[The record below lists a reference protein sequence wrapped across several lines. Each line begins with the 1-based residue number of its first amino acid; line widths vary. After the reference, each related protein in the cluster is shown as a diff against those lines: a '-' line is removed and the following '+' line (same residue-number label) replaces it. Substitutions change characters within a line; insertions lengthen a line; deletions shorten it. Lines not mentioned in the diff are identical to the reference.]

1 MLPPWQKS
9 KNEKNCGKAPNF
21 LNADTYE
28 YFLLSDWSQ
37 IIGEK
42 LRVVFGSKTMASLSR
57 AGSRIGKAKVR
68 FDLKVKV
75 KNMFLPKVANGAK
88 IFVIMERGKTHKSW
102 TKPHGYTTST
112 QVNANKNYVDE
123 WADECLQ
130 VPITLYRS
138 QQGIF

>member
-1 MLPPWQKS
+1 
-9 KNEKNCGKAPNF
+9 
-21 LNADTYE
+21 
-28 YFLLSDWSQ
+28 
-37 IIGEK
+37 
-42 LRVVFGSKTMASLSR
+42 MASLSR

-138 QQGIF
+138 QQGMFDIIILLYVHFGCSSVDMDIPTPQKKQ